1 MIPPRGT
8 TPNSRTE
15 ITQNMDAFENLMAL
29 LLRREGYWTM
39 TSYRVDL
46 TKEQKQ
52 EIGRHSSPRWELDLV
67 AYKGST
73 NEVLVVECKSY
84 LDSYGVTFRNGAFE
98 PVDRYKL
105 FTEPK
110 LREVVLAT
118 VLTQLTNKL
127 CPRNPSVKLCLAT
140 AKIASRT
147 DRDGLKAHFDSN
159 GWDLF
164 DDKWI
169 QKKLEDCAADGYEND
184 VALVVTKLLMRGR
197 EQEY

>member
-1 MIPPRGT
+1 MIPSRGT
-8 TPNSRTE
+8 TPNSRPE
-15 ITQNMDAFENLMAL
+15 ITQTMDAFENLMAL

-84 LDSYGVTFRNGAFE
+84 LDSDGVTFRNGGFE
-98 PVDRYKL
+98 PADRYKL
-105 FTEPK
+105 FTDPK
-110 LREVVLAT
+110 LLHVMTAAIKEQMHARG
-118 VLTQLTNKL
+118 L
-127 CPRNPSVKLCLAT
+127 CRPKPDVKLCLAA

-147 DRDGLKAHFDSN
+147 DRDGLKAHFDTN
-159 GWDLF
+159 GWRLY
-164 DDKWI
+164 DDHEIKRRL
-169 QKKLEDCAADGYEND
+169 QACADDGYENE
-184 VALVVTKLLMRGR
+184 VALVVTKLLMRAH
-197 EQEY
+197 